1 MLRGAARG
9 LATVAENT
17 CARSHCP
24 APRRK
29 ISSAR
34 RRPACARRRRI
45 SCTFVLQKQ
54 KQRVTVPARVG
65 WTLLQ
70 TAKHH
75 KLPVNG
81 TTADGSWDYIT
92 FGEGPGSIEDH
103 VVVAKEFYALTGPP
117 GEQEGTLLRV
127 SEPNATET
135 SRLAACI
142 KLTKEMDGLTVLVP
156 ETNADLTNLL

>member
-1 MLRGAARG
+1 MPFTSAPAAKFPTP
-9 LATVAENT
+9 ATD
-17 CARSHCP
+17 ARER
-24 APRRK
+24 A
-29 ISSAR
+29 ISAH
-34 RRPACARRRRI
+34 PVPLARRRRI

>member
-1 MLRGAARG
+1 MAAVMG
-9 LATVAENT
+9 DSGSET
-17 CARSHCP
+17 S
-24 APRRK
+24 
-29 ISSAR
+29 
-34 RRPACARRRRI
+34 
-45 SCTFVLQKQ
+45 
-54 KQRVTVPARVG
+54 
-65 WTLLQ
+65 
-70 TAKHH
+70 
-75 KLPVNG
+75 
-81 TTADGSWDYIT
+81 TADVEGPESGSDAGEPAVPSFNIT